1 MSAPKLSYEGFVKV
15 PLPTDEEIGLLKNL
29 ALKPGGDLN
38 VSRMVAGTDDMMIG
52 VVAMVKAVFDAKGIP
67 KQSRELIILRSA
79 MLLNCP
85 YEWQQNTQ
93 MAKNA
98 GCTQMQ
104 IDAVA
109 VDGPI
114 TTLGDEINL
123 IMTATDELTKSAT
136 LTDSTL
142 QQLLDSYQPT
152 ITRKLI
158 LTISWFNLLTRFL
171 NGCRVPIETEDKIGK
186 RTSPL

>member
-1 MSAPKLSYEGFVKV
+1 MAAPKLSYDSFVHV
-15 PLPTDEEIGLLKNL
+15 PLPTNEEIGMLKEL

-52 VVAMVKAVFDAKGIP
+52 VVAMVKAVFDAKGIAT
-67 KQSRELIILRSA
+67 QSRELIILRSA

-98 GCTQMQ
+98 GCTQAQ

-109 VDGPI
+109 VDGPVK
-114 TTLGDEINL
+114 TLGDELNL
-123 IMTATDELTKSAT
+123 IMAATDELTNSAT

-142 QQLLDSYQPT
+142 QQLLDRYQPA

-171 NGCRVPIETEDKIGK
+171 NGCRVPMETEDKIGN
-186 RTSPL
+186 RTTPL